1 MASVDDLLKQGQRD
15 LNIGNPKEA
24 MVSFEKILE
33 TQPNHIDALIKKG
46 NILGKIGRYPQAI
59 ECYDMVLQQDKANI
73 LALVNKGLAHHYI
86 EQYEAAIRCY
96 DMVLEINHKS
106 TTALYNKASSLVK
119 VGRIGE
125 GLQVLGDVAKMDFSF
140 KAKAKFDIDFADIQT
155 NNDFKKIIL

>member
-1 MASVDDLLKQGQRD
+1 MVSIEDLLKQGQRD

-119 VGRIGE
+119 LGIIDMC
-125 GLQVLGDVAKMDFSF
+125 LQILGNVIKMDFSF
-140 KAKAKFDIDFADIQT
+140 KAKAKFDIDFVDIREH
-155 NNDFKKIIL
+155 NEFKKIIL

>member
-1 MASVDDLLKQGQRD
+1 MTSVEDLLKQGQRD
-15 LNIGNPKEA
+15 LNLGNPKDA
-24 MVSFEKILE
+24 MISFEKILE
-33 TQPNHIDALIKKG
+33 IQPNHIDALIKKG

-140 KAKAKFDIDFADIQT
+140 KAKAKFDINFADIQT